1 MAGWGRNFR
10 HTDTQKNNVR
20 QPMAVAD
27 KGDTGMAKGSA
38 ARMIWRRAMKPDTF
52 RNPAESGLR
61 EG

>member
-1 MAGWGRNFR
+1 MNLKLCHTKWQAEAENFR

-38 ARMIWRRAMKPDTF
+38 ARMI
-52 RNPAESGLR
+52 
-61 EG
+61 